1 MHDVDNEGFFEKKPA
16 DPPKMAPES
25 PLDDL
30 AIERARQRYA
40 VQQKRDQLREWFIYQ
55 APPGVYDLYLEER
68 AQILKDLEDRQST
81 AKKFLVFLMSMLI
94 TFAVLQ
100 CFYPELMK

>member
-1 MHDVDNEGFFEKKPA
+1 MHDVNNDEFFEKKPA

-55 APPGVYDLYLEER
+55 APPGVYDLYVEER
-68 AQILKDLEDRQST
+68 AQLLKELADRQST
-81 AKKFLVFLMSMLI
+81 AKKLLAFLLGMLI
-94 TFAVLQ
+94 TFAILQ
-100 CFYPELMK
+100 LFYPELVR

>member
-1 MHDVDNEGFFEKKPA
+1 MHDVDNEEFFEKKPT

-68 AQILKDLEDRQST
+68 AQILKDLEDRQSV
-81 AKKFLVFLMSMLI
+81 AKKILVFLMAMLI